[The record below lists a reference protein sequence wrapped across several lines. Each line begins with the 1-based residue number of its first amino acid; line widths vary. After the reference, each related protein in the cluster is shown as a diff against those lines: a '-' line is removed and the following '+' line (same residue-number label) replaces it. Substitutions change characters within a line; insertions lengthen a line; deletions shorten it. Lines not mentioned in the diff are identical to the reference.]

1 MNLMDI
7 AMNRPLHVG
16 DENTALRSI
25 LEGTA
30 SETGERFFTALVKH
44 LAAALSTQGAW
55 VTEYLKESRR
65 LRSLAFWLGG
75 QFRPNGEYDIVGT
88 PCGKVIEGSTLVHF
102 ENNLVDLF
110 PDEGDLKEMGAV
122 SYLGVPLKD
131 LQGTILGHLAVVDS
145 RPMPAES
152 RILAVFQ
159 IFAARAAA
167 ELQRLRAESEVR
179 KSEEK
184 YRRIVETAG
193 EGFILMDGELRIT
206 DTNETLCRL
215 VGYRREEL
223 LGRKPFAFL
232 TEEFK
237 HYLMTAGKQTLS
249 KPYREFEATAVA
261 KDGHQI
267 PVLVHSNTLTDDRG
281 VIIGNMALVTDMTEH
296 KKSLALAAEVQK
308 GLLPQ
313 GSPTVPELDVAGKI
327 VTCDEIGGD
336 YFDFLHDMECPSD
349 PFGVVVGD
357 VTGHGV
363 DAALIMTTARAFL
376 RMRASQCGSLAQ
388 IVTEMNRHLAQDI
401 LDTGRFMTLFYM
413 TIDPWQKCLRWVRA
427 GHDPAI
433 LYDPERDEFEE
444 LKGIGIAL
452 GIDKDLQYQENLK
465 AHLRRG
471 QIVAIGTDGIW
482 EALNEHGEMY
492 GKERFRQIVRQHA
505 RSEARQ
511 ILDQVYDDLAR
522 FTAGVKR
529 DDDITLVVV
538 KLRGEP

>member
-1 MNLMDI
+1 MGMLNHP
-7 AMNRPLHVG
+7 PLQVG
-16 DENTALRSI
+16 DENAALRSI

-30 SETGERFFTALVKH
+30 SETGERFFAALVKH

-55 VTEYLKESRR
+55 VTEYLEESHR
-65 LRSLAFWLGG
+65 LRSLAFWLAG
-75 QFRPNGEYDIVGT
+75 QLRTNAEYDIVGT
-88 PCGKVIEGSTLVHF
+88 PCGKVIEDGTLVIF
-102 ENNLVDLF
+102 ENNLADLF
-110 PDEGDLKEMGAV
+110 PDENDLKDMGAV

-131 LQGTILGHLAVVDS
+131 LAGRILGHLAVVDS

-152 RILAVFQ
+152 RVLTVFQ

-193 EGFILMDGELRIT
+193 EGFILMDGELKIT

-215 VGYRREEL
+215 IGYRREEI

-232 TEEFK
+232 TEEFR
-237 HYLMTAGKQTLS
+237 HYLVTGGKEMLS
-249 KPYREFEATAVA
+249 TPYRKFEATAVA
-261 KDGHQI
+261 RDGHQI
-267 PVLVHSNTLTDDRG
+267 PVLVHSNTLTDDKG
-281 VIIGNMALVTDMTEH
+281 AIIGNMALVTDMTEH

-308 GLLPQ
+308 SLLPQ
-313 GSPTVPELDVAGKI
+313 ESPTVPGLDVAGKV
-327 VTCDEIGGD
+327 VTCEEIGGD
-336 YFDFLHDMECPSD
+336 YFDFLREMECPSD

-357 VTGHGV
+357 VTGHGL

-376 RMRASQCGSLAQ
+376 RMRASQCGSIGQ
-388 IVTEMNRHLAQDI
+388 IITEMNRHLAQDI

-413 TIDPWQKCLRWVRA
+413 TIDPWEKCLRWVRA

-433 LYDPERDEFEE
+433 LYDPDGDVFEE
-444 LKGIGIAL
+444 LKGTGMAL

-465 AHLRRG
+465 PHLKNG
-471 QIVAIGTDGIW
+471 QIVAIGTDGVW
-482 EALNEHGEMY
+482 EAFNKHGEMY
-492 GKERFRQIVRQHA
+492 GKERFRQIIRQHA
-505 RSEARQ
+505 RAEARY
-511 ILDQVYDDLAR
+511 ILDQAYDDLAQ
-522 FTAGVKR
+522 FTGGVKR

-538 KLRGEP
+538 KFHGQP

>member
-1 MNLMDI
+1 MDI
-7 AMNRPLHVG
+7 VSNRPLQVG

-30 SETGERFFTALVKH
+30 SETGERFFTALVQH

-55 VTEYLKESRR
+55 VTEYLEESHR

-75 QFRPNGEYDIVGT
+75 QFRPNAAYEIVGT
-88 PCGKVIEGSTLVHF
+88 PCGKVIEDSTLVHF
-102 ENNLVDLF
+102 ENNLADLF

-131 LQGTILGHLAVVDS
+131 LQGKILGHLAVVDS

-193 EGFILMDGELRIT
+193 EGFILMDGELKIT

-215 VGYRREEL
+215 IGYRREEI

-232 TEEFK
+232 TEEFR
-237 HYLMTAGKQTLS
+237 HYLMTGEKEALS

-261 KDGHQI
+261 KDGRRI
-267 PVLVHSNTLTDDRG
+267 PVLVHSNRLTDDRG

-308 GLLPQ
+308 SLLPQ

-327 VTCDEIGGD
+327 VTCEEIGGD
-336 YFDFLHDMECPSD
+336 YFDFLHDMECPSA

-427 GHDPAI
+427 GHDPAL
-433 LYDPERDEFEE
+433 LYDPERDVFEE
-444 LKGIGIAL
+444 LKGTGIAL
-452 GIDKDLQYQENLK
+452 GIDKALQYQENLK
-465 AHLRRG
+465 PHFKNG
-471 QIVAIGTDGIW
+471 QLVAIGTDGVW
-482 EALNEHGEMY
+482 EAFNKHGEMY
-492 GKERFRQIVRQHA
+492 GKERFRQIIRRHA
-505 RSEARQ
+505 RLEARQ
-511 ILDQVYDDLAR
+511 ILDHVYDELAR

-538 KLRGEP
+538 KFHGEQ

>member
-1 MNLMDI
+1 MVN
-7 AMNRPLHVG
+7 NSPLHVG
-16 DENTALRSI
+16 DENAALRSI

-30 SETGERFFTALVKH
+30 SETGERFFTALVQH

-55 VTEYLKESRR
+55 VTEYLEESRR

-75 QFRPNGEYDIVGT
+75 EFRTNAEYDIGGT
-88 PCGKVIEGSTLVHF
+88 PCGKVIEDSTLVHF
-102 ENNLVDLF
+102 ENHLADLF
-110 PDEGDLKEMGAV
+110 PDEGDLKDMGAV

-131 LQGTILGHLAVVDS
+131 LQGRILGHLAVVDS
-145 RPMPAES
+145 RPMPAEP
-152 RILAVFQ
+152 RVLTVFQ

-184 YRRIVETAG
+184 HRRIVETAG
-193 EGFILMDGELRIT
+193 EGFILMDGNLNIT

-215 VGYRREEL
+215 TGYRREEI
-223 LGRKPFAFL
+223 LGREPSAFL
-232 TEEFK
+232 AEEFR
-237 HYLMTAGKQTLS
+237 HYLVAAGKEILS
-249 KPYREFEATAVA
+249 KPYREFEARVVA
-261 KDGHQI
+261 KDGRQI

-308 GLLPQ
+308 SLLPHE
-313 GSPTVPELDVAGKI
+313 SPTVSGLDVAGRI

-336 YFDFLHDMECPSD
+336 YFDFLHEMKCPTD
-349 PFGVVVGD
+349 PFGIVVGD

-376 RMRASQCGSLAQ
+376 RMRASQCGSIAQ

-401 LDTGRFMTLFYM
+401 LATGRFVTLFYM
-413 TIDPWQKCLRWVRA
+413 TIDPRQKCLRWVRA

-433 LYDPERDEFEE
+433 LYDPDRDVFEE
-444 LKGIGIAL
+444 LKGTGMAL
-452 GIDKDLQYQENLK
+452 GIDKELQYQENLK
-465 AHLRRG
+465 PHFKTG
-471 QIVAIGTDGIW
+471 QIVAIGTDGVW
-482 EALNEHGEMY
+482 EAFNKHGEMY

-505 RSEARQ
+505 RAEARH

-529 DDDITLVVV
+529 ADDITLVVV
-538 KLRGEP
+538 KFDGES